1 MIAGFQATPGLDL
14 FFRLEYATGEEICS
28 TIEDGLLLMKQHAD
42 NIESMDSQC
51 QSHYE
56 NLPGKKNK
64 SYYFLLTAKIKEC
77 KVLRKGMFL
86 REILGLINDIL

>member
-1 MIAGFQATPGLDL
+1 ML
-14 FFRLEYATGEEICS
+14 LEREFVCS
-28 TIEDGLLLMKQHAD
+28 TIEDGLLLMKQYAD
-42 NIESMDSQC
+42 STELMDSQR

-64 SYYFLLTAKIKEC
+64 SYHFLLTAKIKEC